1 MLTPPPP
8 QGRSFSPT
16 ESNGQKGY
24 LLEAL
29 WIRPATDDDPD
40 PVARH
45 VTATPHEAIRTIR
58 TQLHTGEPLGLS
70 PHDLAHARRQAESE
84 GWVHALA
91 ALHRDEPCGF
101 LLGLRDGG
109 QIEWHVRP
117 LTYVTLGGA

>member
-1 MLTPPPP
+1 MSTTPHPRAHAPSSTVP
-8 QGRSFSPT
+8 KG
-16 ESNGQKGY
+16 EKGY
-24 LLEAL
+24 LLEARR
-29 WIRPATDDDPD
+29 IGPATDDDPD

-70 PHDLAHARRQAESE
+70 SHDLAHARRQAESE

-117 LTYVTLGGA
+117 LTYVTLGGV